1 MPVPI
6 PNLDD
11 RSFADLGAEAV
22 ARIPAHSPEYTN
34 PQPGDPG
41 RTLID
46 LFAWLTDTLL
56 YRVNLIP
63 ERQRLAFLRLLGV
76 GMNPAVAARA
86 LLSINFDAPD
96 NISPQLLPALTPV
109 KGPVPFETLSELVV
123 LPVTAETYYKRQ
135 LTSDEQKSM
144 APKIAELSRLYPVTQ
159 GALPYVTTPIF
170 AGSKAE
176 ADGFDL
182 VQASVDQALWF
193 ALLAAKPDPGILDGV
208 TTTLGKSSS
217 GGAQILSIGISPQ
230 VGMIEWDDAVGENP
244 PIPYIWELST
254 ANPSDPNG
262 VSYIPLTVVDDTT
275 GGLRT
280 NGIIRLSL
288 PGKQSFF
295 APSND
300 VRTDVDAGTGPKP
313 PRLDD
318 PTRSAR
324 LIAWLRLR
332 PTSNI
337 ESLPLS
343 WAGINAVEID
353 QRLTARG
360 TVVGQSNGQPDQNIS
375 LPNGNIEPSTFQ
387 LQIEEAGRGFLAW
400 TLIDDLAVAGPQDSV
415 YELDPEAGTLVFGDG
430 VRGRVPPLGA
440 RVRVAL
446 MRIGGGLAGNV
457 PAGTLTQPQPT
468 LPPVAKLKAWQPQ
481 DATGGDDAETLAEA
495 EKRIPALFRHRDRAV
510 TADDY
515 KQIALTTPGALV
527 GRAEVLPGFKPLER
541 RSSVPGVVSV
551 MVLPTRDTPEAP
563 YPRVDRP
570 FIETIYT
577 NLSAR
582 IPLGTELYVIGCEYI
597 PVAIAVGIDNPSGNE
612 SVNTAVKLALQ
623 NFLFSL
629 APGGMQGA
637 GWPLGRSVRQREL
650 EVVVSRVDGVD
661 GVDGLNLFQP
671 AADGSWTLVSNAGDN
686 AEIILQAWQLPELIG
701 VIVADGDAPTEFQPT
716 TPTGAQDGL
725 AIPVVPEVC

>member
-11 RSFADLGAEAV
+11 RSFADLGAEVV

-193 ALLAAKPDPGILDGV
+193 ALLAAKADPGILDGV